1 MTNKPEITWQSIV
14 GALLGLGNQ
23 PFVLVPC
30 FKRIRHVPG
39 VARRPGRIIFA
50 SVRDGRYIT
59 EDAGQAGT
67 RPSWAVA
74 ETRRS
79 KGEHDMRA
87 FKAASVLALAV
98 LTVSCTGNPSW
109 GGTIGLKS
117 FGLVSGNGKVTTEER
132 AVSGFTAVSL
142 SGSGSLRV
150 HEGGFK
156 VEVIADSNILPY
168 IVTELVGTELR
179 IGFKPGIGI
188 ARTTRLEFDVTMPG
202 LAGIRVSG
210 LGQMPPSTGS
220 PGKASGRKSPA
231 RAPSRVPSITTGPAS
246 ASPVR
251 DPTSSRETSIPW
263 TSTYPVRARAASK
276 ARPGSPS

>member
-1 MTNKPEITWQSIV
+1 
-14 GALLGLGNQ
+14 
-23 PFVLVPC
+23 
-30 FKRIRHVPG
+30 
-39 VARRPGRIIFA
+39 
-50 SVRDGRYIT
+50 
-59 EDAGQAGT
+59 
-67 RPSWAVA
+67 
-74 ETRRS
+74 
-79 KGEHDMRA
+79 MRA

-210 LGQMPPSTGS
+210 SGDATIDRFSGESFRAEISGSGSVEGALDYDRASIGVSGSGSYLIKGDFDSLDLDISGSGSGRLEGSARVSVMSISGSGSIAARDFTALALRASISGSGGLEIRVKDRLEAGTSGSGSISYLGNPILSS
-220 PGKASGRKSPA
+220 HASGSG
-231 RAPSRVPSITTGPAS
+231 SIRRLG
-246 ASPVR
+246 
-251 DPTSSRETSIPW
+251 D
-263 TSTYPVRARAASK
+263 
-276 ARPGSPS
+276 